1 MAAPNVVNV
10 SSILGKTDVLDIDTV
25 EAAIT
30 TNSVG
35 SNKLYKINS
44 LLVSNIDGTNDADV
58 SVDLFRAN
66 TAYYIAKTITVPA
79 YSSLVA
85 LDKDYSVYLMEGDKL
100 QVQASASG
108 LQAIC
113 AYTII
118 SDTSIALPGR
128 PSIN

>member
-79 YSSLVA
+79 DATLVVVS
-85 LDKDYSVYLMEGDKL
+85 KDMGLYLEEGDEL
-100 QVQASASG
+100 RCLASANG
-108 LQAIC
+108 DLQALC
-113 AYTII
+113 SYEII
-118 SDTSIALPGR
+118 DDA
-128 PSIN
+128 